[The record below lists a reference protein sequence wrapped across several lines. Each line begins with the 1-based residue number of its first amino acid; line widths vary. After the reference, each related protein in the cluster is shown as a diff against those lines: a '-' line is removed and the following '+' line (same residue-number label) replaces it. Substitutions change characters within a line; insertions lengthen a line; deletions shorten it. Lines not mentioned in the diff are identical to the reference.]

1 VVSRGETVVAKS
13 DTELPGSIDFGDAT
27 QVHSWI
33 TQTVQQRVW
42 RPRFFA
48 AIAAALHG
56 SFDRA
61 IDVVEFG
68 SGTGYLAKEIL
79 GNCRIASYT
88 AIDVSPAIHDA
99 AREHLGEAARAVR
112 FVVKNSRD
120 EDWADEIATVD
131 AVVTMPAASNDRLR
145 SGRDKFF
152 RRIREILRPEGLLL
166 YCDHQNRDL
175 SREPGMAVT
184 RDELPGAL
192 RAAGFRRSDEL
203 LELGGMI
210 LVRAV
215 A

>member
-1 VVSRGETVVAKS
+1 
-13 DTELPGSIDFGDAT
+13 
-27 QVHSWI
+27 
-33 TQTVQQRVW
+33 VQQRVW

-48 AIAAALHG
+48 AIAATLHG

-68 SGTGYLAKEIL
+68 SGTGYLAREIL
-79 GNCRIASYT
+79 SNCRIASYT

-99 AREHLGEAARAVR
+99 AREHLGQAARAVR

-145 SGRDKFF
+145 SGHDKFF
-152 RRIREILRPEGLLL
+152 RRIREILRPDGLLL
-166 YCDHQNRDL
+166 YCDHQDRDL
-175 SREPGMAVT
+175 SREAGMVAP
-184 RDELPGAL
+184 RDELPDAL
-192 RAAGFRRSDEL
+192 RAAGFRRTDEL

>member
-1 VVSRGETVVAKS
+1 MAKS
-13 DTELPGSIDFGDAT
+13 DSELPGSIDFSDAT

-48 AIAAALHG
+48 AITAALNG

-68 SGTGYLAKEIL
+68 SGAGYLAKEIL
-79 GNCRIASYT
+79 SNCRIASYA
-88 AIDVSPAIHDA
+88 AIDVAPAIHDA
-99 AREHLGEAARAVR
+99 AREHLGEAARGVR
-112 FVVKNSRD
+112 FVVRNSRD
-120 EDWADEIATVD
+120 EDWADEITTVD
-131 AVVTMPAASNDRLR
+131 AVVAMPAASNDRR
-145 SGRDKFF
+145 SGGRDKLF

-166 YCDHQNRDL
+166 YCDHHDRDL
-175 SREPGMAVT
+175 SRGPGPAAP
-184 RDELPGAL
+184 RDELPDAL
-192 RAAGFRRSDEL
+192 RAAGFRRSEEL